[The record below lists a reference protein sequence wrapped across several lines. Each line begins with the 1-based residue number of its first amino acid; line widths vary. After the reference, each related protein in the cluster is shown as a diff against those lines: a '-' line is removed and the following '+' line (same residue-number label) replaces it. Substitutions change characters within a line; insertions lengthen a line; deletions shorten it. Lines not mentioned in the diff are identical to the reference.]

1 VLMTKQGLVFP
12 NQVGS
17 PAAAEPRQPV
27 LAASAEAGRAGRRT
41 GRAAVRFS
49 RAAPLCGV
57 DVDRG
62 RVFAEAAAGADGHSS
77 IQMTF
82 DRGHLF
88 TSVVDDHEKFERI
101 ANEIGLVA

>member
-1 VLMTKQGLVFP
+1 M
-12 NQVGS
+12 
-17 PAAAEPRQPV
+17 
-27 LAASAEAGRAGRRT
+27 
-41 GRAAVRFS
+41 
-49 RAAPLCGV
+49 
-57 DVDRG
+57 
-62 RVFAEAAAGADGHSS
+62 GHSS

>member
-1 VLMTKQGLVFP
+1 MVSGQIAFSVLMTKQGLVFP

-17 PAAAEPRQPV
+17 P
-27 LAASAEAGRAGRRT
+27 
-41 GRAAVRFS
+41 
-49 RAAPLCGV
+49 
-57 DVDRG
+57 
-62 RVFAEAAAGADGHSS
+62 AAAGADGHSS